1 MKRRKASPARKAAFF
16 IILAIIVCLVT
27 VTITGLTLGSGVA
40 VKSAKN
46 IRTGIDIRGGVNAT
60 FVPADST
67 ITPTEQQLESAR
79 AIFETRLDS
88 ENILDYTIT
97 TDTDNK
103 AVIVEFPWK
112 EDEKDYDPQ
121 AAIDELGATANLTF
135 CSLVEDDEGNPLDAD
150 GKKITES
157 GNDPAPKE
165 VLLQGNDIQS
175 SSTDYQDG
183 KYVVT
188 LSFTDEGKEK
198 FKQATTTYLNDYIGI
213 YLDDQA
219 ISWPTVN
226 STIEDGQAI
235 IEGSFTAETAKSLS
249 SKINAGA
256 LPYAM
261 TSSNY
266 NAVSATM
273 GTKALKVML
282 IAGLITLILV
292 CLFMLIV
299 YRMPGFVA
307 CLNLLAQV
315 SIQLLL
321 FANLGLTITLPGI
334 AGIILAIGMCVD
346 SNVIIAERIREELRK
361 GKSLIGAIDTGY
373 GRALTAIADCNIT
386 TAIVALLLIFFGT
399 GAVLSFGY
407 TLLIGIVLSF
417 LISVLVSKWMIRS
430 ISSYGIFKN
439 PKLYGYKEEVG
450 KND

>member
-27 VTITGLTLGSGVA
+27 VTITGLKFGSGTA

-60 FVPADST
+60 FVPADEK
-67 ITPTEQQLESAR
+67 ITPTDEQLESAR
-79 AIFETRLDS
+79 AIFETRLDA

-97 TDTDNK
+97 TDTNNK

-112 EDEKDYDPQ
+112 EDEKDFDPQ

-135 CSLVEDDEGNPLDAD
+135 CSLVKDSEGNLLDAE

-157 GNDPAPKE
+157 GKDPVAKD
-165 VLLQGNDIQS
+165 VLLQGSDIQS

-188 LSFTDEGKEK
+188 LSFTEEGKTK
-198 FKQATTTYLNDYIGI
+198 FKEATTTYLNDYIGI
-213 YLDDQA
+213 FLDNTA

-235 IEGSFTAETAKSLS
+235 IEGNFTADSAKSLS
-249 SKINAGA
+249 GKINAGA

-282 IAGLITLILV
+282 LAGLITLILV
-292 CLFMLIV
+292 CLFMLIM
-299 YRMPGFVA
+299 YRMPGLVA
-307 CLNLLAQV
+307 CLNLAAQI
-315 SIQLLL
+315 SIQLLI

-346 SNVIIAERIREELRK
+346 SNIIISERIREELQK
-361 GKSLIGAIDTGY
+361 GKSLVGAIDAGY

-417 LISVLVSKWMIRS
+417 LISVLVSKWMIKS
-430 ISSYGIFKN
+430 VSSYQVFKN
-439 PKLYGYKEEVG
+439 PKLYGYKEA
-450 KND
+450 KQND